1 MAKTF
6 EVPAMDD
13 LLDNENV
20 EIISDPD
27 FYKVET
33 EGEDSP
39 PVQESTY
46 DPAGENVQEEE
57 VDVNDAPEQV
67 EEDPT
72 AVGTYKTLLD
82 KGYITDRDDFDGTFE
97 KLDEIFEEIPESVKN
112 NLLSNTNEKGKQ
124 IMEYIMN
131 KGHELTDQ
139 DVVGFLNLYNQPVS
153 VDSLEGAREIVS
165 NHLKAQGLDD
175 DLIESNIDLLESRD
189 EEGEALKELAS
200 KYQRASQTTPDEIL
214 EQQRLQEMEQQ
225 EAQRE
230 FTTSLYDTIDNN
242 KFPKRTKEAVK
253 ANYRSNAYVERFT
266 EAFTNPESLVQ
277 LITLSQYY
285 DAKTKTFDLTEFAKV
300 AASKQVEKLKDN
312 SIRQN
317 YSSSSRKSSGTKRNK
332 NLMDDV
338 QFVNP

>member
-33 EGEDSP
+33 EGEDST

-57 VDVNDAPEQV
+57 EVDVNDAPEQV
-67 EEDPT
+67 EEYPT

-97 KLDEIFEEIPESVKN
+97 KLDEIFEEIPESVKD

-189 EEGEALKELAS
+189 EEG
-200 KYQRASQTTPDEIL
+200 RH
-214 EQQRLQEMEQQ
+214 
-225 EAQRE
+225 
-230 FTTSLYDTIDNN
+230 
-242 KFPKRTKEAVK
+242 
-253 ANYRSNAYVERFT
+253 
-266 EAFTNPESLVQ
+266 
-277 LITLSQYY
+277 
-285 DAKTKTFDLTEFAKV
+285 
-300 AASKQVEKLKDN
+300 
-312 SIRQN
+312 
-317 YSSSSRKSSGTKRNK
+317 
-332 NLMDDV
+332 
-338 QFVNP
+338 